1 MMKRKTYVSVFA
13 ALLLAFGFAGCTSEE
28 FYDAQDEGG
37 VVSMTVG
44 IRKAG
49 VFDGDTR
56 TSLSETET
64 GDLKCVW
71 ESDDRIM
78 VSDANG
84 DIKGYLSLTDGDGT
98 NFAHFHSDNLE
109 RITADTQ
116 NLNFVY
122 LGREK
127 KQSDLDN
134 SAQYKYISLFYNN
147 QTGTMESLSDKDI
160 LVKTGVSVSVSD
172 GKVYTADGNDVV
184 MTRPFAFGHFTLAFP
199 DGVSRTNEKVTITAP
214 EGGDDG
220 IRCAVNLH
228 YNGQIGIGNNNK
240 GISVNGQT
248 GNDLYITIPMQDNST
263 VTPTFSVTINGKE
276 YTGSLPE
283 RRWSANEY
291 VRKGVREGVTV
302 DMSTEKVIDHSKNP
316 LLKWAD
322 TNLDLSKETGFANNL
337 WDRGQLFQ
345 FGRNCGYT
353 DYKDAR
359 SRYAVY
365 CSINTDSPWNT
376 WGFNVYNGNGNG
388 GKVTY
393 SYSMNGTSNTDPDS
407 YFWIA
412 DEDCGATNNDW
423 WPQRSGLNDNWSTR
437 ATADGW
443 SKGDPSPDGWHIA
456 TTNEYN
462 EIMPSNLSGSSASV
476 VFGKGEIR
484 KNRDCTYAISWDII
498 KKTLSSE
505 IRYVLMVK
513 CLVVAE
519 GTSYSDVDWEDEN
532 VKVKYFPAAGY
543 INSGYTNFVYWYLN
557 GYGNN
562 INYWIAREYGVNP
575 GSNYIRAGNH
585 RAALPCP
592 TGRINYPCIQ
602 VGQNVAVKYEIVEDH
617 SNFRTSYWTA
627 DGDCF
632 GFSYDLGKKWS
643 DPYFI
648 GMHKS
653 YKKTFAMPLR
663 CVRDN

>member
-1 MMKRKTYVSVFA
+1 MFCKTDLEVVFFIKRCVRFSSFVSLKRMHRISLKLKMMKRKTYVSAFA

-78 VSDANG
+78 VSDAKG

-122 LGREK
+122 LGRGK

-172 GKVYTADGNDVV
+172 GKVYTADGNDVI

-199 DGVSRTNEKVTITAP
+199 DGVSRTNETVTITAP

-228 YNGQIGIGNNNK
+228 YNGQIGIGNNSK

-263 VTPTFSVTINGKE
+263 VTPTFTVTINGKE

-291 VRKGVREGVTV
+291 VRKGVREGVLVNMNTDEQVV
-302 DMSTEKVIDHSKNP
+302 DDRIFGLHWTESNVASWMDHNSSYNDWYLYSYIPGIPFVEQNIRPMRYTSKTTLEVSDNP
-316 LLKWAD
+316 YI
-322 TNLDLSKETGFANNL
+322 FFFQ
-337 WDRGQLFQ
+337 WDRD
-345 FGRNCGYT
+345 FGFVASDA
-353 DYKDAR
+353 DY
-359 SRYAVY
+359 
-365 CSINTDSPWNT
+365 DSQGCTT
-376 WGFNVYNGNGNG
+376 WVPN
-388 GKVTY
+388 
-393 SYSMNGTSNTDPDS
+393 
-407 YFWIA
+407 A
-412 DEDCGATNNDW
+412 EQDW
-423 WPQRSGLNDNWSTR
+423 YYEVLERQ
-437 ATADGW
+437 
-443 SKGDPSPDGWHIA
+443 
-456 TTNEYN
+456 
-462 EIMPSNLSGSSASV
+462 
-476 VFGKGEIR
+476 
-484 KNRDCTYAISWDII
+484 
-498 KKTLSSE
+498 LSSIDDYE
-505 IRYVLMVK
+505 NFDKMVYLGTNK
-513 CLVVAE
+513 PLDWCSVKGRFNWDRRQNTLGLSAQPEGFRIPSGEEYEKLVPE
-519 GTSYSDVDWEDEN
+519 NSGTSYSYSRSFIWNDQTYYPFFAKTEEEATYVWYYMKSGSSNYLSIHKLKGSYTKDNVNSIAINNDCVGYVDF
-532 VKVKYFPAAGY
+532 KLT
-543 INSGYTNFVYWYLN
+543 GYTLAGGLSKYGSQAFYWASDSKRE
-557 GYGNN
+557 GYANSFG
-562 INYWIAREYGVNP
+562 IVLDTSRKTIELQYKELPRTYGLV
-575 GSNYIRAGNH
+575 
-585 RAALPCP
+585 
-592 TGRINYPCIQ
+592 
-602 VGQNVAVKYEIVEDH
+602 V
-617 SNFRTSYWTA
+617 
-627 DGDCF
+627 
-632 GFSYDLGKKWS
+632 
-643 DPYFI
+643 
-648 GMHKS
+648 
-653 YKKTFAMPLR
+653 R
-663 CVRDN
+663 CVYDD